1 MKISDLLIQAQA
13 AVDDAKISE
22 DLRQVAFQQSVEL
35 LSREAGLAAV
45 ASPLR
50 GATHSAPGVN
60 EVSEGAVQKIER
72 KVGLPQ
78 ALIGEVYAEDGQG
91 GADIVVGVGKL
102 DSSTAAATKQLA
114 LLVCGARQLAEVEQW
129 TSSKEIRKLC
139 DHYGRFDPAN
149 FAKTLRTMDESFSFK
164 GKGQQLE
171 VRLHQRGIER
181 LKALLATLTGVN

>member
-13 AVDDAKISE
+13 AVDEAKISE

-35 LSREAGLAAV
+35 LSRQAGLLATPKALAGTAGNGSAANV
-45 ASPLR
+45 
-50 GATHSAPGVN
+50 G
-60 EVSEGAVQKIER
+60 EGAVEKIER
-72 KVGLPQ
+72 KVDLPQ
-78 ALIGEVYAEDGQG
+78 ALITEVYAEDGQDG
-91 GADIVVGVGKL
+91 VDVVVGVGKL

-114 LLVCGARQLAEVEQW
+114 LLICGARQLAELEQW

-139 DHYGRFDPAN
+139 VHYGRFDPAN

-181 LKALLATLTGVN
+181 LKELLASLTEVN